1 MVYQWNFGYGLSYS
15 SFKYTELKLDKKF
28 YTQSDTLNIEVTV
41 TNDSD
46 IEGSEVVQVFCS
58 DLVASVTP
66 SVKRLRGFEKIKLK
80 PNESKRV
87 KLDIPVKE
95 LAFVGIENEWILE
108 SGDFT
113 LSVGDLKTNFS
124 VNE

>member
-1 MVYQWNFGYGLSYS
+1 M
-15 SFKYTELKLDKKF
+15 
-28 YTQSDTLNIEVTV
+28 
-41 TNDSD
+41 
-46 IEGSEVVQVFCS
+46 
-58 DLVASVTP
+58 ASVTP

-95 LAFVGIENEWILE
+95 LAFVGIKNEWILE

>member
-1 MVYQWNFGYGLSYS
+1 M
-15 SFKYTELKLDKKF
+15 DKKS
-28 YTQSDTLNIEVTV
+28 YAKSDTIIIEVTL
-41 TNDSD
+41 TNNSD
-46 IEGSEVVQVFCS
+46 IEGSEVVQAFCS
-58 DLVASVTP
+58 DLVASITP

-80 PNESKRV
+80 PRENRRV
-87 KLDIPVKE
+87 KLTIPIKE
-95 LAFVGIENEWILE
+95 LAFVGKENKWIVE